1 MLRICLIFLI
11 TSAFLNAQD
20 KEILGSGKW
29 TFEFLPK
36 GILLPEEHAK
46 KVQDYHGVA
55 VDSQGR
61 VYVGYYTKKADQD
74 TRSVAR
80 FNYNPGQNPP
90 FKFDRF
96 LGDTSWVKARLHG
109 LNVIKTKSG
118 EERVLLVYNTHMV
131 ILCDL
136 DGNIDKEMTF
146 KAQHKQFR
154 KASDGHYS
162 PLSAQLGIYDGYA
175 TNVLHEM
182 DFNGSLTNKKHG
194 SKGKGLD
201 KTNTAHGVG
210 LDPAGN
216 YVIADRGNK
225 RLVWRKPDFKPLLS
239 KKDPSKHVQ
248 LATPGLE
255 VCNVQFKDDYAVLPC
270 LNSRIAFLKKSS
282 DSESGYELD
291 SYFAMPKN
299 LIKQGYDGIHDV
311 NFSIDGKYLIVAVW
325 QRNRKIPPR
334 LFALK
339 KVSEK
344 SK

>member
-1 MLRICLIFLI
+1 MIRLLILTLIFHSTI
-11 TSAFLNAQD
+11 FAQG

-29 TFEFLPK
+29 TFEFLPE
-36 GILLPEEHAK
+36 GIQLPKEHAK

-61 VYVGYYTKKADQD
+61 VYIGYYTKKADKN
-74 TRSVAR
+74 TRTVAR
-80 FNYNPGQNPP
+80 FDYNPGQNPP
-90 FKFDRF
+90 FTFDRF
-96 LGDTSWVKARLHG
+96 LGDASWVKARLHG

-118 EERVLLVYNTHMV
+118 EERLLLVYNTHMI

-175 TNVLHEM
+175 TNILHEM
-182 DFNGSLTNKKHG
+182 DFSGSLTNKSHG

-239 KKDPSKHVQ
+239 KKGPQRHVQ

-255 VCNVQFKDDYAVLPC
+255 VCNVQFQKDYAVLPC
-270 LNSRIAFLKKSS
+270 LNSKIAFLKKSA
-282 DSESGYELD
+282 SEECGYELD
-291 SYFAMPKN
+291 SYFSMPKH
-299 LIKQGYDGIHDV
+299 LVKLGYDGIHDV
-311 NFSIDGKYLIVAVW
+311 NFSIDGNYLIVAVW
-325 QRNRKIPPR
+325 QRSRKIPPR

-339 KVSEK
+339 RVSEK